1 MPSLVLRSPYSFS
14 ILLTLAA
21 AAACIPLEDDTDA
34 APARTSLR
42 AIHLSADAPNVDVI
56 ANQDLEVAIDLAF
69 RRTSKYLELE
79 AGEATLDLLP
89 AGGSLD
95 QRVLRVGPVNLEGKK
110 QYTAVAFDEVA
121 SIRAL
126 LLEDDAGENL
136 GSGYIRVR
144 VIHAAAGVGKVDVWN
159 LPAQGSA
166 ALVYDNIEL
175 GDSGP
180 YLDLPIGTYEFGID
194 VDDDARPELIFPVP
208 SLAAGT
214 VANIF
219 AVADPAGKVTL
230 IAQVQAGA
238 TLEIE
243 KKEMT
248 VEPMPM
254 PMGDPASLRALHLS
268 PDAPAVNIFANA
280 NPAAAVSNLVYG
292 AGTNYLEIP
301 SGDYRFDI
309 SPAALEQSILRTD
322 GIRIEADKKYT
333 AAAIGAAASLRL
345 LALEDRLEGVPA
357 GQIRVRAI
365 HAAAGV
371 GPVDI
376 WNVPSRGAPAKL
388 YDNVDFG
395 GAGEYLELP
404 AAAYALGLDANEDAR
419 PDFIFDLPALAEGT
433 VANIFA
439 VRDTA
444 GAVYLLAQLDD
455 STLVKIEARDLTP
468 ARVRVVHLSP
478 DAPAVSVYANAIP
491 TAVIDDLQFRSGTGY
506 VEVPN
511 GNYTFDIAPARSS
524 LDSAVLS
531 VELPLLADRSY
542 TAAAINS
549 VSALSV
555 LALEDDF
562 SALPANTIRV
572 RAIHAAVGVGRVN
585 IVNVP
590 SAGAPSTLFA
600 ALEFGAATD
609 YLEVP
614 AGAYRLGIDVDND
627 HHPDLLFHLPELAS
641 GTVANVFASAG
652 MSGDVELVAQLN
664 DGTIARIPAR

>member
-1 MPSLVLRSPYSFS
+1 MPSLILRSPYSFS

-21 AAACIPLEDDTDA
+21 AAACIPLEDDTDTA
-34 APARTSLR
+34 AAKTSLR
-42 AIHLSADAPNVDVI
+42 AIHLSADAPNVDVV
-56 ANQDLEVAIDLAF
+56 ANGELDEALARGLAF

-79 AGEATLDLLP
+79 PGEATLDILP
-89 AGGSLD
+89 AGATLEQS
-95 QRVLRVGPVNLEGKK
+95 VLKVGPVILESGK
-110 QYTAVAFDEVA
+110 QYTAVAFDKIA
-121 SIRAL
+121 SLRAL
-126 LLEDDAGENL
+126 LLEDDSGETL
-136 GSGYIRVR
+136 GQGYIRVR

-180 YLDLPIGTYEFGID
+180 YLDLPVGTYEFGID

-219 AVADPAGKVTL
+219 AVADTAGKVTL

-243 KKEMT
+243 KKEEMT
-248 VEPMPM
+248 VEP
-254 PMGDPASLRALHLS
+254 PMGEPASLRALHLS
-268 PDAPAVNIFANA
+268 PDAPVVNIFANA
-280 NPAAAVSNLVYG
+280 NPTAAVSGLAYG
-292 AGTNYLEIP
+292 AGSNYLEIP

-309 SPAALEQSILRTD
+309 SPATLDQSVLRTG
-322 GIRIEADKKYT
+322 GIRIEANKKYT
-333 AAAIGAAASLRL
+333 AAAIGLVSSLRL
-345 LALEDRLEGVPA
+345 LALEDRLDGVPA
-357 GQIRVRAI
+357 GQIRVRPI

-371 GPVDI
+371 GAVDI

-395 GAGEYLELP
+395 SAGEYLELP

-419 PDFIFDLPALAEGT
+419 PDFIFDLPALSAGT

-444 GAVYLLAQLDD
+444 GAVYLLAQLAD

-478 DAPAVSVYANAIP
+478 DAPAVSVYANAVP

-511 GNYTFDIAPARSS
+511 GNYRFDIAPARSS
-524 LDSAVLS
+524 LDSAVLG
-531 VELPLLADRSY
+531 VELPLPANRSY

-549 VSALSV
+549 VSSLSV
-555 LALEDDF
+555 LALEDNF
-562 SALPANTIRV
+562 SPLPANTIRV

-614 AGAYRLGIDVDND
+614 AGTYRLGIDVDND
-627 HHPDLLFHLPELAS
+627 HHPDLLFHLPELPD

-652 MSGDVELVAQLN
+652 MSGDVELIAQLN